1 MSMLRAVK
9 HIRRLIGIVVTLGR
23 HDALFIF
30 AWVPPVA
37 GPARWL
43 AKLPGFRPRAEFLG
57 QRPGQRLATA
67 LESLGPGFIKF
78 GQALSTRSDFFGAEM
93 AADLSSLQDRLPPFS
108 GSEARRVIERELG
121 IPFDELFEAFEEEA
135 TAAASIAQVHYAVLK
150 PAKSASDDF
159 GWNVIDTEA
168 PESPA
173 ATDERASDM
182 RLPPSREV
190 AVKVLRPGIEAAFAR
205 DIELFQWLAEQAERF
220 VPKLRRLRPVE
231 SVETFADTVRTEMDL
246 RLEAAA
252 AEELRENFADL
263 DYYRVPKVH
272 WSHTSKRVMTAERI
286 AGIPAGDID
295 AIKAAGIDPAE
306 VVAHAAEV
314 FFRQVFEFGFFH
326 ADMHPGNLFVADDGT
341 LIAVD
346 FGIVGR
352 VDKRTRSYLA
362 DMLIGFLTR
371 DYEAVADIHFKAGY
385 VPTHKD
391 RGAFVQAL
399 RSIGDPILEQP
410 TNEISIARLLAQL
423 FHVTEQFDMKA
434 QPQLLL
440 LQKTMFLAE
449 GVGRALAPET
459 NMWFLARPLVEDW
472 VRTHRGPE
480 ARVRQAVE
488 DAYEALTLIPVALR
502 RLADSPPSEPQSPP
516 HVWPLW
522 LAIALLALALVV
534 A

>member
-1 MSMLRAVK
+1 MLRAVK

-30 AWVPPVA
+30 AWVPQVA

-43 AKLPGFRPRAEFLG
+43 AKVPGFRPRAQLAG
-57 QRPGQRLATA
+57 QRPGQRLAAA

-78 GQALSTRSDFFGAEM
+78 GQALSTRSDLLGAEM

-108 GSEARRVIERELG
+108 GSEARQLIEQELG
-121 IPFDELFEAFEEEA
+121 APFDDLFEAFEEDA

-150 PAKSASDDF
+150 APAPTEDTIEADEISAAVQDGSAAAEDPAKD
-159 GWNVIDTEA
+159 
-168 PESPA
+168 PELPA
-173 ATDERASDM
+173 
-182 RLPPSREV
+182 SREV

-205 DIELFQWLAEQAERF
+205 DIELFQWLAELAERF

-231 SVETFADTVRTEMDL
+231 SVETFAETVQTEMDL

-252 AEELRENFADL
+252 AEELRENFSDV

-272 WSHTSKRVMTAERI
+272 WSHTSRRVMTAERI
-286 AGIPAGDID
+286 AGIPAGDLA
-295 AIKAAGIDPAE
+295 AIEAAGIEPTE
-306 VVAHAAEV
+306 IVAHAAEV

-352 VDKRTRSYLA
+352 VDKRTQSYLA
-362 DMLIGFLTR
+362 DMLIGFLSR
-371 DYEAVADIHFKAGY
+371 DYEAVADVHFKAGY
-385 VPTHKD
+385 VPGHKD

-423 FHVTEQFDMKA
+423 FHVTERFDMKA

-449 GVGRALAPET
+449 GVGRALAPQT
-459 NMWFLARPLVEDW
+459 NMWFLARPLVENW
-472 VRTHRGPE
+472 MWTHRGPE

-488 DAYEALTLIPVALR
+488 DAYEALTLIPAALR
-502 RLADSPPSEPQSPP
+502 RLADEPPAPEINPP
-516 HVWPLW
+516 PMVWPLW
-522 LAIALLALALVV
+522 VAIGLLALGLLVS
-534 A
+534 